1 MTSVNDN
8 YISKNKITDIISG
21 LTSEYECLEDTE
33 KNTYMT
39 ESNKKLLEIE
49 KERVNRECEKWNMYA
64 GFVDEGNQ
72 LQMQSAME
80 ESEKY
85 FNQIQEDLK
94 RQQAQ
99 ADSENVG

>member
-1 MTSVNDN
+1 
-8 YISKNKITDIISG
+8 
-21 LTSEYECLEDTE
+21 
-33 KNTYMT
+33 
-39 ESNKKLLEIE
+39 
-49 KERVNRECEKWNMYA
+49 MYA
-64 GFVDEGNQ
+64 GFVDEGNR

-85 FNQIQEDLK
+85 FNQIQEDRK